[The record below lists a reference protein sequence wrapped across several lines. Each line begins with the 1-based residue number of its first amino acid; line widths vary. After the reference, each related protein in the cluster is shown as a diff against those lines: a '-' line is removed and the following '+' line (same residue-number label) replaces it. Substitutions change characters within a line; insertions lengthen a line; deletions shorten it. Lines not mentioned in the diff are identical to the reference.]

1 MQYIRP
7 RRANLPQSKV
17 GAMTDTTGT
26 YKLWRKLSDKP
37 LGKLAFSA
45 GASLKAPY
53 FASVTPYVSELEYG
67 HAVVKGPKWW
77 FVQNH
82 IGTFHAIAACNLAE
96 VGMGMVMEAS
106 TPSTHRWL
114 PKSMKVDYLAKAE
127 SSLTATATFLEPVD
141 WDAITAGQDVVV
153 DIAIRDNKGT
163 EVVHAQITTWVTP
176 KPVK

>member
-1 MQYIRP
+1 
-7 RRANLPQSKV
+7 
-17 GAMTDTTGT
+17 MTDTNTF
-26 YKLWRKLSDKP
+26 KMWRTLSDKP

-45 GASLKAPY
+45 AASLKAPY
-53 FASVTPYVSELEYG
+53 FASVTPYISEMEYG
-67 HAVVKGPKWW
+67 RAVIHGPKWW

-106 TPSTHRWL
+106 TPSSHRWL

-127 SSLTATATFLEPVD
+127 SSLTATATFLEPVE
-141 WDAITAGQDVVV
+141 WESITTGQDVVV
-153 DIAIRDNKGT
+153 DIAVRDKKGT

-176 KPVK
+176 KPQK